1 MPDSIAQK
9 PLIYWTL
16 HRVQAGTNVT
26 FTDETVVRTVLG
38 TVQFLG
44 DCSSSAAITAGDA
57 WFTLPDECRPAND
70 VFLPVVF
77 ETSSNAFS
85 VCMMRVDS
93 ATGECSMTQNSNGTV
108 HIRGL
113 EFSVI
118 DKSYGGISWQQQT
131 T

>member
-16 HRVQAGTNVT
+16 HRIQAGTNVT

-38 TVQFLG
+38 TVQFLV
-44 DCSSSAAITAGDA
+44 DCSSSASVTAGNT

-70 VFLPVVF
+70 VFIPVVF
-77 ETSSNAFS
+77 VSSTNANS
-85 VCMMRVDS
+85 VRMMKVKAS
-93 ATGECSMTQNSNGTV
+93 TGACSLTQNSNGTV
-108 HIRGL
+108 HLRGI